1 MEHLPLR
8 KKITI
13 MVAVLASMLFAALN
27 QTIIGTAMP
36 KIVSDLGGMQYFSW
50 VFTIYMLASS
60 VTAILVGKLS
70 DMYGRKPFILIGLGM
85 FIIASFLCGT
95 ATSIY
100 MLILYRGIQ
109 GLAGG
114 MIFSTAFASIG
125 DLFSPRERG
134 RWQGLMGA
142 VFGLASVFGPT
153 LGGYIVDQF
162 AWKWIF
168 WIFLPVGFVAFV
180 LIMRLFPSVPRQSHG
195 KVDYLGS
202 VFLAGTIIPLLLA
215 FSWAGNQFAWGSL
228 QIIGLFVLSIS
239 ALAAFLIAEKKVQNP
254 VLPLNLFKNSVFT
267 ISNVI
272 GLLIGM
278 AMFGAIMYMPF
289 FIQGVIGTSATKTG
303 FIMMS
308 MMLSMV
314 LSSTIVGQLIT
325 KTGKYKK
332 LAILGL
338 TTMGVGIFSLT
349 TLNGDST
356 NTDAILRLIII
367 GLGLG
372 CSFPIFTIT
381 IQNAVAYKH
390 LGVATSSVQLFRQIG
405 GTIGVSIMGAIMNI
419 IMTTNMNRSEAL
431 SNPVSEG
438 TMEKLTDP
446 KLLMDPDQ
454 LQALKA
460 QIPQEQSGIFAQVIE
475 MMRSTLSEA
484 LSGAFMFGAIMMV
497 VAVILVLFLKEV
509 RLKTSNQEDDDE
521 VEEKEIQMSVK
532 KQAQYSK

>member
-36 KIVSDLGGMQYFSW
+36 KIVSDLGGMPYFSW
-50 VFTIYMLASS
+50 IFTIYMLASS

-70 DMYGRKPFILIGLGM
+70 DMYGRKPFILLGLGM
-85 FIIASFLCGT
+85 FIIATFLCGT
-95 ATSIY
+95 ATSIF
-100 MLILYRGIQ
+100 MLILYRGFQ

-153 LGGYIVDQF
+153 LGGYIVDHF

-168 WIFLPVGFVAFV
+168 WIFLPVGFVAFI
-180 LIMRLFPSVPRQSHG
+180 LIMRLFPSVPRQAHG
-195 KVDYLGS
+195 KIDYFGS
-202 VFLAGTIIPLLLA
+202 VFLAATIIPLLLA
-215 FSWAGNQFAWGSL
+215 FSWAGNQFAWGSF
-228 QIIGLFVLSIS
+228 QVIGLFALSVVSLI
-239 ALAAFLIAEKKVQNP
+239 AFLVAEKKVENP

-289 FIQGVIGTSATKTG
+289 FIQGVIGTSATTTG

-314 LSSTIVGQLIT
+314 ASSTIVGQLIT
-325 KTGKYKK
+325 RTGKYKK

-338 TTMGVGIFSLT
+338 TTMGIGIFSLT
-349 TLNGDST
+349 TLTSAST
-356 NTDAILRLIII
+356 NMDAILRLIII

-390 LGVATSSVQLFRQIG
+390 LGVATSSVQLFRQLG

-419 IMTTNMNRSEAL
+419 IMSSNMKSSAEA
-431 SNPVSEG
+431 VSSG
-438 TMEKLTDP
+438 ATGGSVEKLSDP

-454 LQALKA
+454 LQAIRS
-460 QIPQEQSGIFAQVIE
+460 QFPQDQLDTFVKVVE
-475 MMRSTLSEA
+475 MMRTALSDA

-497 VAVILVLFLKEV
+497 VAVGLVLFLKEV
-509 RLKTSNQEDDDE
+509 RLKTSNQEDD
-521 VEEKEIQMSVK
+521 EEEETPMPMK
-532 KQAQYSK
+532 KHAHATK

>member
-1 MEHLPLR
+1 MEHLPLK

-36 KIVSDLGGMQYFSW
+36 KIVSDLGGMPYFSW

-85 FIIASFLCGT
+85 FIIATFLCGT
-95 ATSIY
+95 ATSIF
-100 MLILYRGIQ
+100 MLIIFRGFQ

-153 LGGYIVDQF
+153 MGGYIVDHFSWQ
-162 AWKWIF
+162 WIF
-168 WIFLPVGFVAFV
+168 WIFLPVGFVAFI
-180 LIMRLFPSVPRQSHG
+180 LIMRLFPSVPRKSHG
-195 KVDYLGS
+195 KVDYFGS
-202 VFLAGTIIPLLLA
+202 IFLAGTIIPMLLA
-215 FSWAGNQFAWGSL
+215 FSWAGNQYAWGSI
-228 QIIGLFVLSIS
+228 QVIGLFLIS
-239 ALAAFLIAEKKVQNP
+239 AISLLAFLFAERKVENP
-254 VLPLNLFKNSVFT
+254 VLPLHLFKNSVFT

-278 AMFGAIMYMPF
+278 AMFGSIMYMPF

-314 LSSTIVGQLIT
+314 VSSTIVGQLIT
-325 KTGKYKK
+325 RTGKYKK
-332 LAILGL
+332 MAILGL
-338 TTMGVGIFSLT
+338 TIMGIGIYSLT

-381 IQNAVAYKH
+381 IQNAVAYQH
-390 LGVATSSVQLFRQIG
+390 LGVATSSVQLFRQLG
-405 GTIGVSIMGAIMNI
+405 GTIGVSIMGAIMNL
-419 IMTTNMNRSEAL
+419 TMNSKMQG
-431 SNPVSEG
+431 SSGVSAQEPAG
-438 TMEKLTDP
+438 SGLVEKLKDP
-446 KLLMDPDQ
+446 KLLMDPEQ
-454 LQALKA
+454 LQALKQ
-460 QIPQEQSGIFAQVIE
+460 QIPSEQSAFFNQLIE
-475 MMRSTLSEA
+475 MMRRTLSDA
-484 LSGAFMFGAIMMV
+484 LSGAFFFGFIMMII
-497 VAVILVLFLKEV
+497 AVILVLFLKEV
-509 RLKTSNQEDDDE
+509 RLKTSNQEDE
-521 VEEKEIQMSVK
+521 GEEISISIKREQR
-532 KQAQYSK
+532 A

>member
-1 MEHLPLR
+1 MEHLPLK

-27 QTIIGTAMP
+27 QTIVGTAMP
-36 KIVSDLGGMQYFSW
+36 KIVSDLGGMEYFSW
-50 VFTIYMLASS
+50 IFTIYMLASS

-85 FIIASFLCGT
+85 FIVATFLCGT

-100 MLILYRGIQ
+100 MLILYRGLQ

-153 LGGYIVDQF
+153 LGGFIVDHY

-168 WIFLPVGFVAFV
+168 WIFLPIGFVAFV
-180 LIMRLFPSVPRQSHG
+180 LIMRLFPSVPRQSRG
-195 KVDYLGS
+195 RVDYLGS
-202 VFLAGTIIPLLLA
+202 IFLAGTIIPMLLA
-215 FSWAGNQFAWGSL
+215 FSWAGNLYEWGSF
-228 QIIGLFVLSIS
+228 QIIGLFTLTFIS
-239 ALAAFLIAEKKVQNP
+239 LGAFLVAEQKVANP
-254 VLPLNLFKNSVFT
+254 VLPLGLFKNSVFT
-267 ISNVI
+267 ISNII

-314 LSSTIVGQLIT
+314 ASSTIVGQLIT

-338 TTMGVGIFSLT
+338 TIMGIGIFSLT
-349 TLNGDST
+349 TLSGDST
-356 NTDAILRLIII
+356 NTDAVLRLIII
-367 GLGLG
+367 GIGLG

-390 LGVATSSVQLFRQIG
+390 LGVATSSVQLFRQLG

-419 IMTTNMNRSEAL
+419 IMTSNMKHSAAL
-431 SNPVSEG
+431 SNSNSSGELD
-438 TMEKLTDP
+438 KLADP

-454 LQALKA
+454 LEALKGNV
-460 QIPQEQSGIFAQVIE
+460 PQEQLGMFEQIVA
-475 MMRSTLSEA
+475 MMRSTLSDA
-484 LSGAFMFGAIMMV
+484 LNGAFLFGAIMMV

-509 RLKTSNQEDDDE
+509 RLKTSNQEDD
-521 VEEKEIQMSVK
+521 EETEDVQVTTRGHAHMSK
-532 KQAQYSK
+532 